1 MKILFTLLISL
12 FSETKEISTPTATF
26 SIVGRDPD
34 TGEIGVAVQ
43 SKIVAVGA
51 VVPWAKAGVGAVA
64 TQSYANVTYGLEG
77 LRLLEQGNNPEQTI
91 DLLIKNDPNR
101 DLRQVGILSANGE
114 SFNFTGKK
122 CFSWAGGKKG
132 KNYTVQGNILASSKV
147 VDAMAKEF
155 ESSYGKAPLAERLI
169 AALKAAQ
176 KEGGDKRGKQS
187 AALLVVKKDWGY
199 GGNNDKFR
207 DIRVDEHDKPIE
219 ELHRVY
225 LKHCE
230 LFPRPTKYEIKK

>member
-1 MKILFTLLISL
+1 M
-12 FSETKEISTPTATF
+12 
-26 SIVGRDPD
+26 
-34 TGEIGVAVQ
+34 
-43 SKIVAVGA
+43 
-51 VVPWAKAGVGAVA
+51 
-64 TQSYANVTYGLEG
+64 
-77 LRLLEQGNNPEQTI
+77 
-91 DLLIKNDPNR
+91 
-101 DLRQVGILSANGE
+101 
-114 SFNFTGKK
+114 
-122 CFSWAGGKKG
+122 
-132 KNYTVQGNILASSKV
+132 ASSKV

-169 AALKAAQ
+169 AALRAAQ

-187 AALLVVKKDWGY
+187 AALLIVKKDWGY